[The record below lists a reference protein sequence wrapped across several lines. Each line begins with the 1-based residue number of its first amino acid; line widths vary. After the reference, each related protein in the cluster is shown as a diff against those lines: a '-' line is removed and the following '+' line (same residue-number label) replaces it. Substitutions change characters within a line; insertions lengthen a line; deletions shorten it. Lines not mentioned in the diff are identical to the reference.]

1 MGSLSIAWKDITRK
15 KQRSILYVFTLS
27 LVNATGVSL
36 YIISSALKS
45 QIVQASGKFNG
56 IILQVMIDYMNFL
69 IIFSFLTSIVVASVL
84 VSLLTVARMK
94 DLAIFQS
101 IGGTYKQIQRIPI
114 AEIFII
120 TLIACF
126 LGIFEGIIGGYFLLL
141 SLSLNHIAINI
152 LSFGFFILQF
162 ILISV
167 IGTYF
172 VSGFFVNYLLRRK
185 FNEIMNSQYEIISG
199 TTKTAWGFSTKK
211 RTAFKFGHLF
221 QQRSPMISRIM
232 ILGILILTLISSF
245 GILGGSIIQETTDS
259 YIKRGYGAERN
270 TTTIAVTPTQD
281 CTNFLKSQY
290 DANNELNFEIPMNF
304 TKKFFSPEFFS
315 QIPQG
320 AKFESR
326 LLSVGTVHLI
336 VNRGDVN
343 KTNINVGN
351 NTFQTYLWGVDNTFE
366 NVLNYY
372 SAGKEIK
379 FPLNDDLFLGDSYQP
394 EIREK
399 HTSKLF
405 PKTINSES
413 IELQRFNI
421 VKMLIDPFAHGFCTY
436 ININSLT
443 SLTNSLNNSMR
454 NVLFFSNPNQDVY
467 KFLKTFNLNYISLQ
481 PYSRIYLDFSQN
493 FWSISNTVLIPVFV
507 SIGLSLVAFSNL
519 YAIMIKKD
527 LYIMRVLGG
536 RQRILKRILL
546 WINLLISLQGVIP
559 GILLGFSLAISVLIP
574 EPIFPT
580 TSSWILLFISF
591 LSIIIIIERYLT
603 RFTHQVM

>member
-141 SLSLNHIAINI
+141 SLSLNHMVINI
-152 LSFGFFILQF
+152 FSFGLFILQF

-211 RTAFKFGHLF
+211 RTGFKFGHLF

-270 TTTIAVTPTQD
+270 TTTIVVTPTQD
-281 CTNFLKSQY
+281 CTNFLRSQY
-290 DANNELNFEIPMNF
+290 DANNELSFEIPMNF
-304 TKKFFSPEFFS
+304 KKKFFSPGFFS

-320 AKFESR
+320 AIYESR
-326 LLSVGTVHLI
+326 LLSVGTIHLI

-343 KTNINVGN
+343 RTNINVGN

-366 NVLNYY
+366 NAVNYY

-379 FPLNDDLFLGDSYQP
+379 IPLNDDLFLGDSYHP

-399 HTSKLF
+399 RASKLF

-436 ININSLT
+436 INIDSLT

-454 NVLFFSNPNQDVY
+454 NVIFFSNPDQDIY
-467 KFLKTFNLNYISLQ
+467 DLLKTFNLDYFSLQ

-493 FWSISNTVLIPVFV
+493 FWSISNTVLIPVFA

-527 LYIMRVLGG
+527 
-536 RQRILKRILL
+536 
-546 WINLLISLQGVIP
+546 
-559 GILLGFSLAISVLIP
+559 
-574 EPIFPT
+574 
-580 TSSWILLFISF
+580 
-591 LSIIIIIERYLT
+591 
-603 RFTHQVM
+603 

>member
-126 LGIFEGIIGGYFLLL
+126 LGIFEGLIGGYFLLL
-141 SLSLNHIAINI
+141 SLSLNHITINI

-467 KFLKTFNLNYISLQ
+467 KFLKTFNLNYFSLQ

>member
-69 IIFSFLTSIVVASVL
+69 ILFSFLTSIVVASVL

-120 TLIACF
+120 TSIACF
-126 LGIFEGIIGGYFLLL
+126 LGIIEGIIGGYFLLL
-141 SLSLNHIAINI
+141 SLSLNHMVINI
-152 LSFGFFILQF
+152 FSFGFFILQF

-167 IGTYF
+167 IGTYL

-211 RTAFKFGHLF
+211 RTGFKFGHLF

-281 CTNFLKSQY
+281 CTNFLRSQY
-290 DANNELNFEIPMNF
+290 DANNELSFDIPMNF

-320 AKFESR
+320 VKYESR
-326 LLSVGTVHLI
+326 LLSIATIHLI

-351 NTFQTYLWGVDNTFE
+351 NTFQTYLWGVDSTFE

-372 SAGKEIK
+372 SAGKGNL

-399 HTSKLF
+399 HSSKLF
-405 PKTINSES
+405 PKTINSEP
-413 IELQRFNI
+413 IDLQRFNI

-454 NVLFFSNPNQDVY
+454 NVIFFSNPNQDIY
-467 KFLKTFNLNYISLQ
+467 NFLKTFNLDYFSLQ
-481 PYSRIYLDFSQN
+481 LYSRIYLDFSQN

-546 WINLLISLQGVIP
+546 WINLLISIQGVIP

-574 EPIFPT
+574 EPILPT
-580 TSSWILLFISF
+580 ISSWILLFISF

-603 RFTHQVM
+603 RFTHRVM